1 MEKILIIEDDRATR
15 KALQQLFEG
24 EGFSV
29 AVAPDGAQGLEE
41 FRRDRPGFVM
51 LDLKMPK
58 MRGQDVC
65 RALREA
71 DQEIPILVLTSAT
84 DEVNRVL
91 LLEMGADDYVTKP
104 FSPRELLARVRTV
117 LRRVRPSTPTDRL
130 AFDDVRI
137 DFEQMEA
144 SRGGDA
150 VSLTP
155 QEFKLLRYLAQHPS
169 RVVSRD
175 ELLNEVWGYN
185 SYPSTRTVDAHILNL
200 RRKLERDP
208 ANPEH
213 FLTVHRAGYKFRP

>member
-15 KALQQLFEG
+15 KALQQLFES
-24 EGFSV
+24 EEFSV
-29 AVAPDGAQGLEE
+29 SVAPDGVRGLEA
-41 FRRDRPGFVM
+41 FRQDRPGFVI
-51 LDLKMPK
+51 LDLRMPG

-65 RALREA
+65 RALRDA
-71 DQEIPILVLTSAT
+71 DPDIPILVLTSAT

-104 FSPRELLARVRTV
+104 FSPRELMARVRTV
-117 LRRVRPSTPTDRL
+117 LRRARPAAPPDAL
-130 AFDDVRI
+130 ELHDVRI
-137 DFEQMEA
+137 DFNQMEA
-144 SRGGDA
+144 HRGGQV

-155 QEFKLLRYLAQHPS
+155 QEFKLLRYFSQHPA
-169 RVVSRD
+169 RVISRD

-185 SYPSTRTVDAHILNL
+185 SYPSTRTVDAHVLNL

-208 ANPEH
+208 AHPVH

>member
-1 MEKILIIEDDRATR
+1 MEKILVIEDDRATR
-15 KALQQLFEG
+15 KALQQLFET
-24 EGFSV
+24 EDFSV
-29 AVAPDGAQGLEE
+29 AVASDGLRGLEV
-41 FRRDRPGFVM
+41 FRQDRPDFVI
-51 LDLKMPK
+51 LDLRMPK

-65 RALREA
+65 RTLRDA
-71 DQEIPILVLTSAT
+71 DPEIPILVLTSAT

-117 LRRVRPSTPTDRL
+117 LRRSRPQAPLDVLS
-130 AFDDVRI
+130 FDDVHI
-137 DFEQMEA
+137 DFKKMEA
-144 SRGGDA
+144 YRSDES

-155 QEFKLLRYLAQHPS
+155 QEFKLLRYLSQHPS

-185 SYPSTRTVDAHILNL
+185 SYPSTRTVDAHVLNL

-208 ANPEH
+208 ANPAH
-213 FLTVHRAGYKFRP
+213 FLTVHRAGYKFRQ

>member
-1 MEKILIIEDDRATR
+1 M
-15 KALQQLFEG
+15 
-24 EGFSV
+24 
-29 AVAPDGAQGLEE
+29 AVAPDGLQGLEA
-41 FRRDRPGFVM
+41 FRRDRPGFVI

-65 RALREA
+65 RVLRDA
-71 DQEIPILVLTSAT
+71 DAEIPILVLTSAT

-117 LRRVRPSTPTDRL
+117 LRRSRPSTPPDIL

-137 DFEQMEA
+137 DFKQMEA
-144 SRGGDA
+144 YRGDVA

-155 QEFKLLRYLAQHPS
+155 QEFKLLRYFSQHS
-169 RVVSRD
+169 GRVVSRD
-175 ELLNEVWGYN
+175 ELLNEVWGYH
-185 SYPSTRTVDAHILNL
+185 SYPSTRTVDAHVLNL

-208 ANPEH
+208 ANPAH
-213 FLTVHRAGYKFRP
+213 FLTVHRAGYKFRQ

>member
-15 KALQQLFEG
+15 KALQQLFETEEFG
-24 EGFSV
+24 VTV
-29 AVAPDGAQGLEE
+29 AVDGVAGLEA
-41 FRRDRPGFVM
+41 FRRDRPGFVV

-65 RALREA
+65 RRLRDE
-71 DQEIPILVLTSAT
+71 DKEIPILILTSAT

-117 LRRVRPSTPTDRL
+117 LRRSRPPMQADIL

-137 DFEQMEA
+137 DFKQMEA
-144 SRGGDA
+144 ARGEET

-155 QEFKLLRYLAQHPS
+155 QEFKLLKYFSQHPG
-169 RVVSRD
+169 RVISRD

-185 SYPSTRTVDAHILNL
+185 SYPSTRTVDAHVLNL

-208 ANPEH
+208 ASPAH
-213 FLTVHRAGYKFRP
+213 FMTVHRAGYKFRQ